1 VGIGASPWLP
11 KHARRGSG
19 YNPRVAEASALGV
32 ACPIPRVAVVIP
44 VYRSEATLERC
55 LEALRRQ
62 SFRSFETVVLD
73 SSPDDAC
80 ETIVRGRFPEIDY
93 RHARDR
99 CLPQEARNL
108 GAARGRAPLLVFT
121 DPDVYPAADW
131 LERLVAAH
139 EATGGV
145 VVGALACHGERWLD
159 RGIHLC
165 KFSKWLPGG
174 PARAVDMSPTANMLI
189 PRRLFEEAGGLPG
202 ELFQGDT
209 TLSWELSRRGH
220 TLWLE
225 PRAVV
230 DHHHLTGFRA
240 FLAERFRRGR
250 EFAGL
255 RMAWTEGGRWAHLA
269 FLLASALPVR
279 LASNL
284 VLALDHSRRSG
295 SLHRYGPALP
305 VAAAGFAASLAGEAA
320 SYARGLV
327 APRTTGSA
335 VRRSAVSS

>member
-1 VGIGASPWLP
+1 MSEECGAPGT
-11 KHARRGSG
+11 AG
-19 YNPRVAEASALGV
+19 
-32 ACPIPRVAVVIP
+32 PILRVAVVIP
-44 VYRSEATLERC
+44 VYRSEETLGGC
-55 LEALRRQ
+55 LDALRRQ
-62 SFRSFETVVLD
+62 SFRSFETIILD

-80 ETIVRGRFPEIDY
+80 ETIVRRRFPEVDY
-93 RHARDR
+93 RHARVR
-99 CLPQEARNL
+99 CLPQQARNL
-108 GAARGRAPLLVFT
+108 GAARSRAPLLVFT
-121 DPDVYPAADW
+121 DPDVYPAPDW

-145 VVGALACHGERWLD
+145 VVGALACDGERWLD

-189 PRRLFEEAGGLPG
+189 PRGLFEEAGGLPG

-220 TLWLE
+220 TLFFE
-225 PRAVV
+225 PAAVV
-230 DHHHLTGFRA
+230 DHHHLTGFGA

-250 EFAGL
+250 EFARL
-255 RMAWTEGGRWAHLA
+255 RMAWTEGGRWAHLV

-284 VLALDHSRRSG
+284 LLAAGHSRRSG
-295 SLHRYGPALP
+295 SLRRYGTALP
-305 VAAAGFAASLAGEAA
+305 VAAAGFAASLVGEAA

-327 APRTTGSA
+327 APRPRGSA